1 MAISYSNFL
10 TQVRNYTE
18 VDSNVLS
25 DTLLDQFIR
34 NVELDIAGKVD
45 YDDLRKYATT
55 STITAQRF
63 LSMPSDLIYLRS
75 VQIINSNVRDF
86 LEKRDTSFMSEYQSN
101 PVESKTFTVTVV
113 SGNPIDHPYYN
124 VGSTNKYGID
134 GSTATANVTLNL
146 AEGGTYRFDQSDSSN
161 DGHPLRFS
169 TTPNGTHGGGTEYTT
184 GVTTNGV
191 PGTSG
196 AYTEITVATDAPT
209 LYYYC
214 TNHSAMGWTANTP
227 SGTTG
232 APKYYANWD
241 DQNIVLAP
249 TPDQAYTVQ
258 INYIID
264 PPHFSSTN
272 NTFLSTYQDQLLLYG
287 VLSECFSYLK
297 GPMDMYKLYL
307 DKYNESTQGFAMQQ
321 MGNRR
326 RGQYEEGVPRIPI
339 QSPSP

>member
-1 MAISYSNFL
+1 MAITHANFL

-25 DTLLDQFIR
+25 DTLIDQFIR
-34 NVELDIAGKVD
+34 NTELDIASKVD

-55 STITAQRF
+55 STIASQRY

-75 VQIINSNVRDF
+75 VQITNAGVRDF
-86 LEKRDTSFMSEYQSN
+86 LEKRDTSFISEFN
-101 PVESKTFTVTVV
+101 PSE
-113 SGNPIDHPYYN
+113 
-124 VGSTNKYGID
+124 
-134 GSTATANVTLNL
+134 
-146 AEGGTYRFDQSDSSN
+146 
-161 DGHPLRFS
+161 
-169 TTPNGTHGGGTEYTT
+169 TE
-184 GVTTNGV
+184 
-191 PGTSG
+191 
-196 AYTEITVATDAPT
+196 A
-209 LYYYC
+209 
-214 TNHSAMGWTANTP
+214 
-227 SGTTG
+227 

-249 TPDQAYTVQ
+249 TPNAAYTIQ

-264 PPHFSSTN
+264 PPHFTSSDS
-272 NTFLSTYQDQLLLYG
+272 TFLSTYQDQLLLYG
-287 VLSECFSYLK
+287 VLAECFSYLK

-307 DKYNESTQGFAMQQ
+307 DKYNESSQGFAMQQ

>member
-1 MAISYSNFL
+1 MAITHANFL

-25 DTLLDQFIR
+25 DTLIDQFIR
-34 NVELDIAGKVD
+34 NTELDIAGKVD

-55 STITAQRF
+55 STIVSQRY

-75 VQIINSNVRDF
+75 VQITNSGVRDF
-86 LEKRDTSFMSEYQSN
+86 LEKRDTSFISEFN
-101 PVESKTFTVTVV
+101 PSE
-113 SGNPIDHPYYN
+113 
-124 VGSTNKYGID
+124 
-134 GSTATANVTLNL
+134 
-146 AEGGTYRFDQSDSSN
+146 
-161 DGHPLRFS
+161 
-169 TTPNGTHGGGTEYTT
+169 TE
-184 GVTTNGV
+184 
-191 PGTSG
+191 
-196 AYTEITVATDAPT
+196 A
-209 LYYYC
+209 
-214 TNHSAMGWTANTP
+214 
-227 SGTTG
+227 

-249 TPDQAYTVQ
+249 TPNAAYTIQ

-264 PPHFSSTN
+264 PPHFTSSN
-272 NTFLSTYQDQLLLYG
+272 STFLSTYQDQLLLYG
-287 VLSECFSYLK
+287 VLAECISYLK

-321 MGNRR
+321 MGSRR

>member
-1 MAISYSNFL
+1 MAITHANFL

-25 DTLLDQFIR
+25 DTLIDQFIR
-34 NVELDIAGKVD
+34 NTELDIAGKVD

-55 STITAQRF
+55 STIASQRY

-75 VQIINSNVRDF
+75 VQITNAGVRDF
-86 LEKRDTSFMSEYQSN
+86 LEKRDTSFISEFN
-101 PVESKTFTVTVV
+101 PSE
-113 SGNPIDHPYYN
+113 
-124 VGSTNKYGID
+124 
-134 GSTATANVTLNL
+134 
-146 AEGGTYRFDQSDSSN
+146 
-161 DGHPLRFS
+161 
-169 TTPNGTHGGGTEYTT
+169 TE
-184 GVTTNGV
+184 
-191 PGTSG
+191 
-196 AYTEITVATDAPT
+196 A
-209 LYYYC
+209 
-214 TNHSAMGWTANTP
+214 
-227 SGTTG
+227 

-249 TPDQAYTVQ
+249 TPNAAYTIQ

-264 PPHFSSTN
+264 PPHFTSSN

-287 VLSECFSYLK
+287 VLAECFSYLK

-321 MGNRR
+321 MGSRR
-326 RGQYEEGVPRIPI
+326 RRQYEEGVPRIPI

>member
-1 MAISYSNFL
+1 MAITHANFL

-25 DTLLDQFIR
+25 DTLIDQFIR
-34 NVELDIAGKVD
+34 NTELDIAGKVD

-55 STITAQRF
+55 STIASQRY

-75 VQIINSNVRDF
+75 VQITNSGVRDF
-86 LEKRDTSFMSEYQSN
+86 LEKRDTSFISEFN
-101 PVESKTFTVTVV
+101 PSE
-113 SGNPIDHPYYN
+113 
-124 VGSTNKYGID
+124 
-134 GSTATANVTLNL
+134 
-146 AEGGTYRFDQSDSSN
+146 
-161 DGHPLRFS
+161 
-169 TTPNGTHGGGTEYTT
+169 TE
-184 GVTTNGV
+184 
-191 PGTSG
+191 
-196 AYTEITVATDAPT
+196 A
-209 LYYYC
+209 
-214 TNHSAMGWTANTP
+214 
-227 SGTTG
+227 

-249 TPDQAYTVQ
+249 TPNAAYTIQ

-264 PPHFSSTN
+264 PPHFTSSN
-272 NTFLSTYQDQLLLYG
+272 STFLSTYQDQLLLYG
-287 VLSECFSYLK
+287 VLAECFSYLK